1 MDPEKLMVLNTDEKI
16 KYVES
21 LINKE
26 SRARVQMYQEFVQ
39 KKKDRARILLKL
51 NPSPWMRGYYS
62 TYREKHPIHYL
73 RQALDEHNGGGH
85 SEHVIKIKCLFHRLR
100 NGRNS
105 VVEEKRILRDVKCAQ
120 EECEKSCGAVRTEKF
135 VPWELHSKGSIK
147 YQMELLFK
155 EMPGIWKD
163 QKAHDQMIEH
173 LKKGLKVLEQ
183 DIRSL
188 QRQMENINR
197 EKGKLYAYILELKR

>member
-39 KKKDRARILLKL
+39 KKKERSRIVLRL
-51 NPSPWMRGYYS
+51 NPSPWKRGYYS

-73 RQALDEHNGGGH
+73 RQALDEHNGVGH
-85 SEHVIKIKCLFHRLR
+85 SEHVFKIKCLFHRLR

-120 EECEKSCGAVRTEKF
+120 EECEKSCGGVRTEEF
-135 VPWELHSKGSIK
+135 VPWDSKDSIK
-147 YQMELLFK
+147 SHIELLFD

-163 QKAHDQMIEH
+163 QKAHDRMVEH
-173 LKKGLKVLEQ
+173 LKKGLMVLEQ

-197 EKGKLYAYILELKR
+197 EKGRMYAYILELKR